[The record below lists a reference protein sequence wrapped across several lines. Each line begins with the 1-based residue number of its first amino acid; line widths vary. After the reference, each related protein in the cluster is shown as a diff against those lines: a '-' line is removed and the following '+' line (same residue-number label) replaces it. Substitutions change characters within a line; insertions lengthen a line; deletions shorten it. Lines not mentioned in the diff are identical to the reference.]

1 MIIFSH
7 KHPSFSEPAV
17 HADAP
22 PPPVVQEPPTLP
34 CATPSTPMS
43 GTQSDTHNMVT
54 PLVTPIRVP
63 VSASPLCRDTP
74 ARLLLNDLDLCLMD
88 EPVSRQSGSF
98 SETTVSFAS
107 TEDCIQPQASQDSL
121 LTVSGSENHSV
132 TRPAKRRHFNTPSPV
147 PSSPASVDLH
157 PHRTA
162 MYSPSMPARSN
173 IQPVYSPRQP
183 ASPVAP
189 DTPNFW
195 HCSICDTDCSG
206 HSPPESPTT
215 LDSGCSETQGP
226 SPMSE

>member
-1 MIIFSH
+1 
-7 KHPSFSEPAV
+7 
-17 HADAP
+17 
-22 PPPVVQEPPTLP
+22 
-34 CATPSTPMS
+34 MS

-74 ARLLLNDLDLCLMD
+74 ARLLLNELDLCLMD
-88 EPVSRQSGSF
+88 EPVSHQSGSL

-107 TEDCIQPQASQDSL
+107 TEDYIQSQASQDSL
-121 LTVSGSENHSV
+121 FTVSGSENHSAP
-132 TRPAKRRHFNTPSPV
+132 RPTKRRHFNTPSPV
-147 PSSPASVDLH
+147 PSSPASVDIH
-157 PHRTA
+157 SHGTA

-173 IQPVYSPRQP
+173 RQPVYSPRQP
-183 ASPVAP
+183 ASPLAP

-215 LDSGCSETQGP
+215 PDSGCFE
-226 SPMSE
+226 M